1 MLDMLAV
8 MSTALSAT
16 PERQGLDA
24 EIGRRIFHLMWD
36 RKITQTEMGRVVGV
50 GQSTLSLK
58 LRGKRPWYSSEL
70 RAAAEALNTSVGYL
84 FGEAENPHPGMGGGS
99 SLPGLDSNQEPA
111 GFKPAVNPIASLAA
125 RRAAKQ
131 AAMHP
136 PRKAL

>member
-1 MLDMLAV
+1 MLHHITKREKVIVMLAV

-36 RKITQTEMGRVVGV
+36 RKITQTEMGRAVGV

-70 RAAAEALNTSVGYL
+70 RAAA
-84 FGEAENPHPGMGGGS
+84 
-99 SLPGLDSNQEPA
+99 
-111 GFKPAVNPIASLAA
+111 
-125 RRAAKQ
+125 
-131 AAMHP
+131 
-136 PRKAL
+136 